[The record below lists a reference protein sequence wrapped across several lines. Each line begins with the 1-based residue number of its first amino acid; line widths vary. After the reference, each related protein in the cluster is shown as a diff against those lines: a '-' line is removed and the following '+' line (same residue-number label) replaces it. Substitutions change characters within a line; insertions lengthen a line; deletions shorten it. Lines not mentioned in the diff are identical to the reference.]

1 MMMTRENMMDE
12 VIRTRG
18 FEDKMT
24 IWFCGLYEDATMTD
38 SMLYNAMVI
47 ALSYVEPEEED
58 EEQNPSPFF
67 YCGQTESAGRARS
80 LCAVFSLYQIAQHLS
95 REKLHKFYSLA
106 NPEICALLPY
116 CNLRADVLYY
126 NQVKEVPTTNL
137 KKIKKKA

>member
-12 VIRTRG
+12 VIKTRG

-38 SMLYNAMVI
+38 SMLYNAMVV

-67 YCGQTESAGRARS
+67 IAAKLNRPAAHVPYARFFHYTRS
-80 LCAVFSLYQIAQHLS
+80 LNICQ
-95 REKLHKFYSLA
+95 EKSCTNF
-106 NPEICALLPY
+106 I
-116 CNLRADVLYY
+116 VL
-126 NQVKEVPTTNL
+126 
-137 KKIKKKA
+137 

>member
-38 SMLYNAMVI
+38 SMLYNAMVV

-67 YCGQTESAGRARS
+67 LLRLSEVGRPRTFLMRGFSIIPDRS
-80 LCAVFSLYQIAQHLS
+80 TFVKRKIAQI
-95 REKLHKFYSLA
+95 F
-106 NPEICALLPY
+106 
-116 CNLRADVLYY
+116 
-126 NQVKEVPTTNL
+126 
-137 KKIKKKA
+137 